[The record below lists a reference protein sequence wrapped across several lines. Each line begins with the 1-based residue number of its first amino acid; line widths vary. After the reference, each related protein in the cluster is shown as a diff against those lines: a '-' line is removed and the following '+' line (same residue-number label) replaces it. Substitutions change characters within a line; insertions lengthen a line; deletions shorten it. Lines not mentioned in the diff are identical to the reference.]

1 MEPKTSPPTTP
12 DVETPGAVM
21 GHERHGPLGAVFF
34 RIALFGGRRRRAFT
48 RLAAASGA
56 HPGDR
61 ALDVGCGTGEFTRA
75 MAEAVGPGG
84 TALGIDPSGEAIA
97 QARRLTRLATCSFSA
112 GIAEALDARDGS
124 YDVAVSS
131 LMIHHLPQALRPKA
145 IGEMFRVLRPGG
157 SILVADSR
165 PPASRIGRYLI
176 GRHSPAM
183 RDNPID
189 MLEPMVR
196 EAGFEEVRSGDL
208 RPLMR
213 YVQGVKPSDV

>member
-145 IGEMFRVLRPGG
+145 IGEAQRPRRPNGGQRRADGSGDGSPSHATSPAAAGRWQRPGAFLRDRPTRPTPPCLPGG
-157 SILVADSR
+157 S
-165 PPASRIGRYLI
+165 
-176 GRHSPAM
+176 
-183 RDNPID
+183 
-189 MLEPMVR
+189 
-196 EAGFEEVRSGDL
+196 
-208 RPLMR
+208 
-213 YVQGVKPSDV
+213 